1 VKNRPKNVMRSM
13 PKNTAVP
20 SACRIPA
27 PGPVTIT
34 SGTTPRIM
42 ATAVMRMAPGTAIAA
57 RTAMAI
63 LPDESAMR
71 S

>member
-1 VKNRPKNVMRSM
+1 
-13 PKNTAVP
+13 
-20 SACRIPA
+20 
-27 PGPVTIT
+27 VTIT
-34 SGTTPRIM
+34 SGTTPRIK